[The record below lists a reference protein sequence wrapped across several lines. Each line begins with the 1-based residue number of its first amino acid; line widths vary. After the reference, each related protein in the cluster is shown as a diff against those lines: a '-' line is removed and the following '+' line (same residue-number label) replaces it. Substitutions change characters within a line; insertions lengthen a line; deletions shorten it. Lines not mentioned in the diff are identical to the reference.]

1 MLVSTIGPIF
11 GCGLLAAWSMNVG
24 FSKFHLGWRVPYAII
39 ALLGVA
45 YFIGMLY
52 APHTPRCD
60 ACYCL
65 LPYVTSTL
73 VPFTF
78 LCSPNFFRLHLVN
91 CLASGFS
98 SNYVIISYL
107 FDPQYTCTGVVGVV
121 ILALSLTVFEETA
134 LFWCSRQALTLQSP
148 TVRASVL
155 Y

>member
-1 MLVSTIGPIF
+1 MESAIRHHCTAGGRLCHWDAICTSYTKVRCMLLFTAL
-11 GCGLLAAWSMNVG
+11 CDWHTAAS
-24 FSKFHLGWRVPYAII
+24 SAI
-39 ALLGVA
+39 
-45 YFIGMLY
+45 Y
-52 APHTPRCD
+52 
-60 ACYCL
+60 
-65 LPYVTSTL
+65 
-73 VPFTF
+73 F

-98 SNYVIISYL
+98 SNYAIISYL